1 MMSPH
6 QIQEIL
12 HSSPYSPPLSENEIT
27 QQIIIPCLQKI
38 SMHNSYKF
46 RGIHF
51 TGGSEEQGTDIEY
64 YEMIGPD
71 SFRHYTGIQVKKRNL
86 SVSAAAELINQG
98 NRAFEKDII
107 DPADGRTYRIHRWI
121 VATTGTISPPAKREI
136 QTSLDRHGKPITF
149 WDGVKLGEF
158 ILENYYSEFVNIL
171 QVPARIAGQSASV
184 TNLWDADNPPVLA
197 SEFTATDWSSIDIS
211 PGAPPGLSS
220 GILISAKPV
229 GESLP
234 SVKLA
239 VRSSVD
245 EVLVDSFVSR
255 VNPFPLRLGEGETHI
270 EAMVV
275 EGDRPINILANGY
288 QFFR

>member
-1 MMSPH
+1 MP
-6 QIQEIL
+6 
-12 HSSPYSPPLSENEIT
+12 ENEIT
-27 QQIIIPCLQKI
+27 KQIIVPCLQKI

-46 RGIHF
+46 RGLQF
-51 TGGSEEQGTDIEY
+51 TGGSEEQGTDIAY

-71 SFRHYTGIQVKKRNL
+71 SFRHYTGIQIKKKNL
-86 SVSAAAELINQG
+86 GVGAAAELITQG
-98 NRAFEKDII
+98 NRAFAKDVI
-107 DPADGRTYRIHRWI
+107 DPADGRTYRINRWI

-136 QTSLDRHGKPITF
+136 QTDLDRHAKPITF
-149 WDGVKLGEF
+149 WDGVRLGEF

-171 QVPARIAGQSASV
+171 NVPSRIAGQTASM

-197 SEFTATDWSSIDIS
+197 SDFDATDWSRIDIS
-211 PGAPPGLSS
+211 PGAPPGLSN

-229 GESLP
+229 GDSLP

-239 VRSSVD
+239 VRSSVG
-245 EVLVDSFVSR
+245 EILVDSFVSR
-255 VNPFPLRLGEGETHI
+255 VNPFPLKLGEGETHI